1 MITKKQF
8 LDCVNTAKNNPDG
21 TVWHVM
27 GKLKDGRELCLVF
40 GYEEGYE
47 DGEDYQIKQG
57 DETWTL
63 CCKLAVNI
71 DDFQAGYNYDW
82 YMPSDKK
89 TGDVWDTDMAVCIGD
104 GTPSSLDWYN
114 EQAKAIIKAF
124 DRGELEV

>member
-8 LDCVNTAKNNPDG
+8 LDCVNTAKDNPDG
-21 TVWHVM
+21 VVWHVM
-27 GKLKDGRELCLVF
+27 GRLKDGRELCLVF

-47 DGEDYQIKQG
+47 DGEDYQIKEG

-71 DDFQAGYNYDW
+71 DDLQAGYDYDW

-89 TGDVWDTDMAVCIGD
+89 TGGIWNTDMAVCKEATD
-104 GTPSSLDWYN
+104 VDWYN
-114 EQAKAIIKAF
+114 EEAKAIIEAF
-124 DRGELEV
+124 DKGELEV